1 MTEPTRPG
9 GRRTGMR
16 IVRVLG
22 TALLVAFLAGCG
34 SSGEGDTTGSA
45 STPKVSNAVC
55 PHATG
60 TPDFQLDLDGDG
72 TPDDVAQVPAS
83 GGCPAVL
90 EAHVGD
96 DSLQAGLDGDLPVSA
111 FAAVRIPGR
120 DGEVLM
126 TTQAH
131 PRGGARTRLF
141 GYDARTF
148 AELKADGK
156 PIFDFVATDA
166 PTEHVSA
173 ACTADG
179 FVVTE
184 AVAHQPVGVVPAW
197 DVYRTTYTVDGNQ
210 VTAGERAEA
219 EDNVLE
225 SELPMKYPDVVKGAM
240 FENCRAGVN

>member
-16 IVRVLG
+16 NFRVLG
-22 TALLVAFLAGCG
+22 AAALLAFVAGCG
-34 SSGEGDTTGSA
+34 SSGDSDASGSA
-45 STPKVSNAVC
+45 SSPEVSNAVC

-60 TPDFQLDLDGDG
+60 SPDFQLDLDGDG

-96 DSLQAGLDGDLPVSA
+96 DTLQAELDGDLPVTS
-111 FAAVRIPGR
+111 FAAVRFTGR
-120 DGEVLM
+120 DGDVLL

-131 PRGGARTRLF
+131 PRGGSQTRLF

-148 AELKADGK
+148 AELLADGK
-156 PIFDFVATDA
+156 PVFDFVATDA

-179 FVVTE
+179 FAVTE
-184 AVAHQPVGVVPAW
+184 AVAHQPAGVVPAW
-197 DVYRTTYTVDGNQ
+197 DVYRTPYAVAGND
-210 VTAGERAEA
+210 VTAGARTEVD
-219 EDNVLE
+219 DNVLE
-225 SELPMKYPDVVKGAM
+225 SQLPSKYPDVVKGAM